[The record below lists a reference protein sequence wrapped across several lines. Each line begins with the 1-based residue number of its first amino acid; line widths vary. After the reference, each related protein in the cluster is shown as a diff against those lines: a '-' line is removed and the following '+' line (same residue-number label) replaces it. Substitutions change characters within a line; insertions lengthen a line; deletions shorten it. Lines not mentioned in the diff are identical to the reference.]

1 MDDKGNGD
9 IEIQFTGLRPGEKLY
24 EELLI
29 DQENVE
35 KTGHE
40 RILKSFEKYSEYSE
54 IYKVFNSLGES
65 VDHSNFNQL
74 TEILKKYVDGY
85 RAC

>member
-1 MDDKGNGD
+1 M
-9 IEIQFTGLRPGEKLY
+9 RPGEKLY

-40 RILKSFEKYSEYSE
+40 RILKSFEKYYEYPE